1 MDDNAGWAID
11 PSLFANSTSQTADAP
26 SSASFLGEQAG
37 QGPSQT
43 APSGA
48 YAPAGSSMGTAQRV
62 PLSVATNNL
71 GAPAGADPY
80 GLGTPSQYSM
90 YLQQGTGP
98 IPGPYPGGPG
108 QAGQRRPPPLN
119 TGGVQAF
126 PAQLGGSPYP
136 LSPLHAQ
143 NPFHGYMGLP
153 YFAQPQ
159 NYSPVGYG
167 PTSAPLTPAQHVDQL
182 RGYLN
187 YLEAAI
193 GQKKTD
199 ATTPTASAG
208 EYGQRPLPTGTL
220 TNKRKRGEKAP
231 SSEPGWALRVYG
243 SANLP
248 RLPAWGPV
256 VNGRHIFSYNEFGE
270 LQAHKTYSAREI
282 VTFIDTNPRPV
293 ELWVQQSPPQ
303 MKERLGP
310 NRNKCCWARCPVK
323 DRVIEM
329 GWIRV
334 GFYEFPEE
342 VKNGERDPLQ
352 PATQMHIWCFER
364 CLDPIAYRRNGKLA
378 PDYGAG
384 RYPKEQPNKTAI
396 DKASDKN
403 IIEQAYEPWFEGK
416 VPLAQRR
423 PYTET
428 LSHALNRH
436 HLDCQPIRR
445 GMVRNDHNVKKAES
459 SRKTIDY
466 HVGDLPYYL
475 WRALAAKRSQ
485 WAFVEVYDADNE
497 FQAGAGSHPLPVSE
511 VVSSCPVVPEAV
523 PVNPVR
529 TSQLE
534 LPVPSGAHGSVDRS
548 VDRPVS
554 SGAAQPLELPAPSG
568 LADLAELSVSSGD
581 ADQDLLAQL
590 EMEIPMTNPADSYES
605 YGNVE
610 FDISGIDV
618 DNIDLFGSPAGSP
631 PVEKTPSPKR
641 RRPSDV
647 HPERI
652 M

>member
-1 MDDNAGWAID
+1 MHPNMDDNAGWAID

-26 SSASFLGEQAG
+26 SSASFLGEQAS
-37 QGPSQT
+37 QGPSQA

-48 YAPAGSSMGTAQRV
+48 YAPAGSSMGTSQRV
-62 PLSVATNNL
+62 SLSIATNNL
-71 GAPAGADPY
+71 GAPADPY

-90 YLQQGTGP
+90 YLQQGMGA
-98 IPGPYPGGPG
+98 IPGSYPGGAA
-108 QAGQRRPPPLN
+108 QAGQRRPAQLN
-119 TGGVQAF
+119 TGGMHAY
-126 PAQLGGSPYP
+126 PPQLGGSPYP

-143 NPFHGYMGLP
+143 NPFHGFMGLP
-153 YFAQPQ
+153 YFTQPQ
-159 NYSPVGYG
+159 NFSPVGYG
-167 PTSAPLTPAQHVDQL
+167 PTSAPLTPAQQIDQL

-187 YLEAAI
+187 YLEAAT
-193 GQKKTD
+193 GKKGD

-208 EYGQRPLPTGTL
+208 ESGQRPALIGTL

-270 LQAHKTYSAREI
+270 LQAHKTYSACEI
-282 VTFIDTNPRPV
+282 AEFIDTNSRPV

-310 NRNKCCWARCPVK
+310 NRNKCCWARCPSK

-329 GWIRV
+329 GWLRV

-342 VKNGERDPLQ
+342 VKSGDRDPLQ
-352 PATQMHIWCFER
+352 PATQMHLWCFER
-364 CLDPIAYRRNGKLA
+364 CLDPVVYRRNGKLA

-416 VPLAQRR
+416 VPQAQRR
-423 PYTET
+423 PYEET

-436 HLDCQPIRR
+436 HLDCQPTRR
-445 GMVRNDHNVKKAES
+445 GVVRNDHNVKKAEKN
-459 SRKTIDY
+459 RKTIDY
-466 HVGDLPYYL
+466 HVGNLPFFL
-475 WRALAAKRSQ
+475 NRALPTKRSQ
-485 WAFVEVYDADNE
+485 YAFAEVYDADNE
-497 FQAGAGSHPLPVSE
+497 FQAAAGSHQLATSD
-511 VVSSCPVVPEAV
+511 VVSSYPVVPAAT
-523 PVNPVR
+523 PVNPLR

-534 LPVPSGAHGSVDRS
+534 LPVPSGARGS

-568 LADLAELSVSSGD
+568 VADELELPVSSD
-581 ADQDLLAQL
+581 AVDPELLAQL
-590 EMEIPMTNPADSYES
+590 EGIPMSNLAEEYEPF
-605 YGNVE
+605 GDIE
-610 FDISGIDV
+610 FDIS
-618 DNIDLFGSPAGSP
+618 NIDTDNLELFDYPGPSPA
-631 PVEKTPSPKR
+631 VEKSPSPKR
-641 RRPSDV
+641 RRPSAS
-647 HPERI
+647 
-652 M
+652 